1 MKKKKQKSLAK
12 KEQAEKAK
20 SRTDEEPERDQAFD
34 YGGLPARDLKKNLG
48 CG

>member
-1 MKKKKQKSLAK
+1 MKKKKQKSPAK

-20 SRTDEEPERDQAFD
+20 ASAGEPERDQAFD